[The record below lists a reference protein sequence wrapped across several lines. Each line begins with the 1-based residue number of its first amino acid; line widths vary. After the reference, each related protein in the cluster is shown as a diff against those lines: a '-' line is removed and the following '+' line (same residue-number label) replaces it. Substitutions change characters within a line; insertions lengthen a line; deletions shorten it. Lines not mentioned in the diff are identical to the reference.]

1 MDYIKRT
8 IDAVA
13 KKHANEPEF
22 VQTVTEV
29 YESIAPVV
37 EQHPEY

>member
-1 MDYIKRT
+1 MSYIQNT

-29 YESIAPVV
+29 LNSLTPVI
-37 EQHPEY
+37 EQHPE